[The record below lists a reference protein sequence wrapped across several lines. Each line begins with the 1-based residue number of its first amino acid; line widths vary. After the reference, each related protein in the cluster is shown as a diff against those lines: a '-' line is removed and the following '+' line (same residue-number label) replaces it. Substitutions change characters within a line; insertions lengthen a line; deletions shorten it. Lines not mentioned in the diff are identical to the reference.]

1 LELDTQWLKN
11 DTRSLSSG
19 INRIAKHIHD
29 PTFDRDAVSLL
40 AVPIKRLEAIVEK
53 LEVEVNILA
62 VDEE

>member
-29 PTFDRDAVSLL
+29 PTFDRDVVSLL
-40 AVPIKRLEAIVEK
+40 AVPIKRLEKIVEK
-53 LEVEVNILA
+53 LEAER
-62 VDEE
+62 DKMGGKEE